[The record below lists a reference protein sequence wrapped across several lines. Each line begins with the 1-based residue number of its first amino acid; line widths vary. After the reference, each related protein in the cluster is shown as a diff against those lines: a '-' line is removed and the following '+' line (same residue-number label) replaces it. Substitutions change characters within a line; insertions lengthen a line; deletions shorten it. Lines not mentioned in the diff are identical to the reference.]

1 MELSIVISQMGL
13 RGARSHR
20 TYESMVETWIDPNEP
35 IPTLEQCQAKWN
47 ELEAS
52 GFFEP
57 PYYVKRQQAYEAA
70 GLSISKV
77 TELTNE
83 YTQALAANDAVAI
96 EKYEVQLQEVFATR
110 QAIKEQ
116 YPKPTE

>member
-13 RGARSHR
+13 KGAASHR
-20 TYESMVETWIDPNEP
+20 SYQRMVETWLDPNEP

-57 PYYVKRQQAYEAA
+57 PYNEKRQAAYLAA
-70 GLSISKV
+70 GLTMDKINEV
-77 TELTNE
+77 TAEHA
-83 YTQALAANDAVAI
+83 QAVAANDTAAI
-96 EKYEVQLQEVFATR
+96 AKYAAQLADIFAQR
-110 QAIKEQ
+110 QAIKQQ
-116 YPKPTE
+116 YPKP

>member
-20 TYESMVETWIDPNEP
+20 TYEAMVETWIDTTET

-57 PYYVKRQQAYEAA
+57 PYYVKRQEAYDAA

-83 YTQALAANDAVAI
+83 YAQALAANDIAAI
-96 EKYEVQLQEVFATR
+96 EKYETQLQEVFATR

>member
-1 MELSIVISQMGL
+1 MELSTVISQMGL

-47 ELEAS
+47 ELEAA

-57 PYYVKRQQAYEAA
+57 PYYIKRSQAYEAA
-70 GLSISKV
+70 GLSMQKV
-77 TELTNE
+77 NELTNE
-83 YTQALAANDAVAI
+83 YTQALAANDGDAI
-96 EKYEVQLQEVFATR
+96 AKYQAQLVEVFAMR
-110 QAIKEQ
+110 QAIKNQ
-116 YPKPTE
+116 YPKP

>member
-13 RGARSHR
+13 KGAQSHR
-20 TYESMVETWIDPNEP
+20 TYERMVETWLDPNEP

-57 PYYVKRQQAYEAA
+57 PYFEKRKKAYIDAGLTMDKINEVTAEHAQAVAA
-70 GLSISKV
+70 GDSV
-77 TELTNE
+77 
-83 YTQALAANDAVAI
+83 AVA
-96 EKYEVQLQEVFATR
+96 KYAAQLADIFAQR
-110 QAIKEQ
+110 QAIKNQ
-116 YPKPTE
+116 YPKP